1 MEPTNEEILN
11 FVRKRLKLTKTLEDL
26 REENEKLKRRLA
38 RKDAILRRIK
48 NEVYC
53 DDDSSSDLF
62 SEDLFEDQTRD
73 NQSMI

>member
-1 MEPTNEEILN
+1 MIIDIT
-11 FVRKRLKLTKTLEDL
+11 F
-26 REENEKLKRRLA
+26 EK
-38 RKDAILRRIK
+38 RIK

>member
-48 NEVYC
+48 NEVCC